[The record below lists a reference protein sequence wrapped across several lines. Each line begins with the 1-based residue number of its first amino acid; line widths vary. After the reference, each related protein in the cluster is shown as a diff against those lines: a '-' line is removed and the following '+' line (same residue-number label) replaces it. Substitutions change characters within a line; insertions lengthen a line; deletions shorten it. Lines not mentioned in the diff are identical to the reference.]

1 MLFLFLV
8 ALSACFLS
16 AGCDQPAPPPKPEEK
31 PKEVAIGKNV
41 SLEVLGSRRRVLVN
55 GYICLREGEL
65 EQLVTR
71 KNTKEHEAIIA
82 VDADARKIHEALNL
96 AGAVEGTPVRY
107 TPKYQPATGQTVKV
121 SIRYEDKGRLVTV
134 PGQSW
139 VENIRTGKPLDVD
152 WVFAGSGLVDNPLD
166 PDHPKTY
173 LANDGDV
180 ICVSNFDTAMLD
192 LPVESSKNN
201 DDLLFRAWTDRIPPL
216 DTNVVVILEPVPA
229 PKKDKA
235 P

>member
-1 MLFLFLV
+1 MKPLLPRLMLFLFPA
-8 ALSACFLS
+8 ALSACILS
-16 AGCDQPAPPPKPEEK
+16 AGCEQPTPPPKPEEK

-65 EQLVTR
+65 EQLVMR

-96 AGAVEGTPVRY
+96 AGAVEGRPVRY
-107 TPKYQPATGQTVKV
+107 TPTYQPATGQTIKV

-139 VENIRTGKPLDVD
+139 VKNFHTGKASTWTGCSPAAA
-152 WVFAGSGLVDNPLD
+152 WWTTRSTRTT
-166 PDHPKTY
+166 PKCIWPT
-173 LANDGDV
+173 
-180 ICVSNFDTAMLD
+180 TA
-192 LPVESSKNN
+192 
-201 DDLLFRAWTDRIPPL
+201 T
-216 DTNVVVILEPVPA
+216 
-229 PKKDKA
+229 
-235 P
+235 

>member
-1 MLFLFLV
+1 M
-8 ALSACFLS
+8 
-16 AGCDQPAPPPKPEEK
+16 
-31 PKEVAIGKNV
+31 
-41 SLEVLGSRRRVLVN
+41 LVN
-55 GYICLREGEL
+55 GYICLREGQL

-96 AGAVEGTPVRY
+96 AGAVEGNAGALRADLSAGHRADDQGEHSVRG
-107 TPKYQPATGQTVKV
+107 QGPARHRAGSVVGQE
-121 SIRYEDKGRLVTV
+121 Y
-134 PGQSW
+134 
-139 VENIRTGKPLDVD
+139 RTGKPLDVD

-201 DDLLFRAWTDRIPPL
+201 DDLLFEAWTDRIPPL
-216 DTNVVVILEPVPA
+216 DTNVVVILEPVPT